1 MPTLCAYANCRNR
14 APRSLF
20 CSAHKTCMPSN
31 PANNANMCTHLAQR
45 RPITKNMCQHC
56 YMKMFPQDPLTFQL
70 TYKSAFVAT
79 TKFVQNRFDGFVA
92 NDHTSSLSLIL
103 NGITLLIC
111 MNKTVIQQIKTP
123 TQMQTK
129 TQYIYFG
136 TGKYWNTVQQKYV
149 NPMLYTRLYD
159 LESEINKCI
168 EFILM
173 GEIHDLIYLFDSA
186 PEAKLEAINF
196 SK

>member
-20 CSAHKTCMPSN
+20 CSAHKTCIPSN
-31 PANNANMCTHLAQR
+31 PANNANMCTHLSQH

-56 YMKMFPQDPLTFQL
+56 YIKMFPQDPLTFQL
-70 TYKSAFVAT
+70 TYKSVFMAT
-79 TKFVQNRFDGFVA
+79 AKFVQNRFDGFIA
-92 NDHTSSLSLIL
+92 NDHTSTLSLVL

-111 MNKTVIQQIKTP
+111 LNKTSIQQTS
-123 TQMQTK
+123 TSTSTS

-136 TGKYWNTVQQKYV
+136 TGKYWNRTHQKHV

-173 GEIHDLIYLFDSA
+173 GEIHDPIYLFDSV
-186 PEAKLEAINF
+186 PDVKLEAINF